1 MVSLVPKWPF
11 VAAALAFGLLAGA
24 GGMRVWDKGT
34 IDDLKV
40 EIAKVKSDNAQ
51 AVTVATQAA
60 LADFVAAGE
69 VIKKA
74 ATTSQA
80 NVATLNAKLDTIAR
94 KQNAKPPAPL
104 PVDCRPGVDRVRNLS
119 ESAAAIN
126 AAIARPISGK

>member
-11 VAAALAFGLLAGA
+11 VAAALVFGLLAGA

-40 EIAKVKSDNAQ
+40 EVATVKSNNAQ

-60 LADFVAAGE
+60 LKDFVAAGE
-69 VIKKA
+69 VIKQA
-74 ATTSQA
+74 ATTGQA

-104 PVDCRPGVDRVRNLS
+104 PVDCRPGTERVRNLS
-119 ESAAAIN
+119 EAAAAIN
-126 AAIARPISGK
+126 AAIARPVPSK